1 MQRQISRG
9 HSWLRA
15 SLIEP
20 VTANSN
26 RVSGFAFWK
35 LQFRDQ
41 RLARKMPLRSPDN
54 EKLGSQ
60 RLTASPLSGGNY
72 ATIFS
77 AGTWLTETALAGW
90 GGRTRTRK
98 CRYLKGRAEL
108 LGFPEHFC
116 TRDFSWFR

>member
-1 MQRQISRG
+1 MARV
-9 HSWLRA
+9 SWRRA

-20 VTANSN
+20 VSANSN
-26 RVSGFAFWK
+26 RVSGLAFWK

-60 RLTASPLSGGNY
+60 RLAASPLSDGNS

-77 AGTWLTETALAGW
+77 AGTWLTETALPGW
-90 GGRTRTRK
+90 GERTRTCKCHFEKCPLK
-98 CRYLKGRAEL
+98 CRTN
-108 LGFPEHFC
+108 FP
-116 TRDFSWFR
+116 